1 MFCRGLS
8 VPYFKLMMES
18 EPTPPPANPFALRSE
33 RLGALPIIDRYL
45 QRIGVRALLERQLP
59 PGDGRTGLA
68 AATVI
73 SVLVANL
80 CVAREPLYG
89 LADWAGR
96 FDPVLLGL
104 GAGDG
109 ALLNDDRVG
118 RALDQLFDCDRGSLL
133 TSLMLGVI
141 GEFQIDCSQLHNDS
155 TSISLHG
162 DYTAADGRQRGAKPT
177 VAAALGHSKD
187 HRPDLKQFVLTLTV
201 SADGAVPLAHRL
213 LDGNT
218 TDDQTHIQTW
228 DSLVTLVGRTDFL
241 YVADSKLAT
250 RQQMT
255 HIHCHGGRF
264 LSILPRS
271 RAEDGQIR
279 EWAQTHAFDFTEAAR
294 RPGKR
299 QGDPDA
305 VYWTAPAP
313 IPTSEGH
320 RIVWVRSSQ
329 KHECDAEVRRAR
341 IERGML
347 ALESVQ
353 ARLAGPRTRIKTLV
367 AAEEAAHAALT
378 AAGAVRWIT
387 YDIAETFEEGF
398 RQEKRG
404 RPGPDTRYRKTQK
417 AIFKLTFKI
426 DHDKVT
432 YDAATD
438 GCFPLVSNDREP
450 SDSELLA
457 AYRYQPNLEKRHHQ
471 LKSVLG
477 AAPIELKSPARIEAL
492 ACCEFIA
499 LLCQCL
505 IERELRAAMTHEN
518 VTELAL
524 YHEGRTSKAPTAARV
539 FDLYA
544 DIARHH
550 LSTPDGHTIQV
561 FEPDLDDLQRQVL
574 QLLGLP
580 ASAYLSTT
588 PDP

>member
-1 MFCRGLS
+1 MTERDQ
-8 VPYFKLMMES
+8 
-18 EPTPPPANPFALRSE
+18 TPPPASPFALRSE
-33 RLGALPIIDRYL
+33 RLGALPIIDAYL
-45 QRIGVRALLERQLP
+45 ARIGVQALLERHLP
-59 PGDGRTGLA
+59 AGDGRTGIA

-73 SVLVANL
+73 GVLIRNL

-96 FDPVLLGL
+96 FDPALLGL
-104 GAGDG
+104 AAGEA

-118 RALDQLFDCDRGSLL
+118 RALDLLFDSDRGSLL
-133 TSLMLGVI
+133 TELMLGVI
-141 GEFQIDCSQLHNDS
+141 AELNVDCSQLHNDS

-162 DYTAADGRQRGAKPT
+162 DYTAADGRARGGKPT

-187 HRPDLKQFVLTLTV
+187 HRPDLKQFVLTLTI

-218 TDDQTHIQTW
+218 GDDQTHIATW
-228 DSLVTLVGRTDFL
+228 DGLVALVGRADFL
-241 YVADSKLAT
+241 YVADCKLAT
-250 RQQMT
+250 REQMS
-255 HIHCHGGRF
+255 HIHSRGGRF
-264 LSILPRS
+264 LSVLPRS
-271 RAEDGQIR
+271 RSEDGQIR

-299 QGDPDA
+299 KDGPDS

-329 KHECDAEVRRAR
+329 KHECDAEARRAR
-341 IERGML
+341 IEQGML
-347 ALESVQ
+347 ALEAVQ

-367 AAEEAAHAALT
+367 AAHDAAQAALT
-378 AAGAVRWIT
+378 ATGAARWIT

-417 AIFKLTFKI
+417 TSFALTFTI
-426 DHDKVT
+426 DHDKVA

-438 GCFPLVSNDREP
+438 GCFPLVSNDR
-450 SDSELLA
+450 DLTDCELLA

-471 LKSVLG
+471 LKTVLG
-477 AAPIELKSPARIEAL
+477 AAPIELKSAARIEAL

-499 LLCQCL
+499 LLTQCL
-505 IERELRAAMTHEN
+505 IERELRAAMSRHN

-524 YHEGRTSKAPTAARV
+524 YHEHRTSRAPTAARV

-544 DIARHH
+544 DTARHH

-561 FEPDLDDLQRQVL
+561 FEPDLDTLQRQVL
-574 QLLGLP
+574 GLLGLP
-580 ASAYLSTT
+580 TSAYLSTA
-588 PDP
+588 PGP

>member
-1 MFCRGLS
+1 MTARD
-8 VPYFKLMMES
+8 
-18 EPTPPPANPFALRSE
+18 PTQPPASQFALRSE
-33 RLGALPIIDRYL
+33 RLGALPIVDGYL
-45 QRIGVRALLERQLP
+45 QRIGVQALLERHLP
-59 PGDGRTGLA
+59 AGDGRTGVPA
-68 AATVI
+68 AAVI
-73 SVLVANL
+73 GVLVRNL

-89 LADWAGR
+89 LADWAAR
-96 FDPVLLGL
+96 FDLGLLGL

-118 RALDQLFDCDRGSLL
+118 RALDQLFDADRGSLL
-133 TSLMLGVI
+133 TELMLGVI
-141 GEFQIDCSQLHNDS
+141 SEFAVDCSQLHNDS

-162 DYTAADGRQRGAKPT
+162 DYAAADGRARGGKPT

-218 TDDQTHIQTW
+218 GDDQTHIATW
-228 DSLVTLVGRTDFL
+228 DGLVALVGRADFL

-250 RQQMT
+250 REQMS
-255 HIHCHGGRF
+255 HIHSRGGRF

-271 RAEDGQIR
+271 RSEDGQIR

-294 RPGKR
+294 WPGKR
-299 QGDPDA
+299 KSTPDS

-329 KHECDAEVRRAR
+329 KHECDAEARRAR
-341 IERGML
+341 IEQGML

-367 AAEEAAHAALT
+367 AAHDAAQAALT
-378 AAGAVRWIT
+378 AAGAARWIT
-387 YDIAETFEEGF
+387 YQIAETVEDGF

-417 AIFKLTFKI
+417 TIFTLTFKI
-426 DHDKVT
+426 DHDKVA

-438 GCFPLVSNDREP
+438 GCFPLVSNDQDLTDP
-450 SDSELLA
+450 ELLT
-457 AYRYQPNLEKRHHQ
+457 AYRYQPNLEQRHHQ

-477 AAPIELKSPARIEAL
+477 AAPIELKSAARIEAL
-492 ACCEFIA
+492 ACGEFIA
-499 LLCQCL
+499 LLTQCL
-505 IERELRAAMTHEN
+505 IERELRAAMTREN

-524 YHEGRTSKAPTAARV
+524 YHEDRTTRAPTAARI

-544 DIARHH
+544 DTARHH
-550 LSTPDGHTIQV
+550 LSTPDGQTIQI
-561 FEPDLDDLQRQVL
+561 FEPDLDTLQRQVL
-574 QLLGLP
+574 DLLGLP
-580 ASAYLSTT
+580 AHAYLSTT

>member
-1 MFCRGLS
+1 MTEGDQ
-8 VPYFKLMMES
+8 
-18 EPTPPPANPFALRSE
+18 TPQPGSPFQLRSE
-33 RLGALPIIDRYL
+33 RLGALPIVDAYL
-45 QRIGVRALLERQLP
+45 GRIGVQALLERHLP
-59 PGDGRTGLA
+59 PGDARTGLA

-73 SVLVANL
+73 GVLVANL

-96 FDPVLLGL
+96 FDPALLGL
-104 GAGDG
+104 RAGEA

-133 TSLMLGVI
+133 TELMLGVI
-141 GEFQIDCSQLHNDS
+141 GEFDVDCSQLHNDS

-162 DYTAADGRQRGAKPT
+162 DYAGADGRERGGKPT

-213 LDGNT
+213 LDGNV

-228 DSLVTLVGRTDFL
+228 DGLVALVGRAGFL

-250 RQQMT
+250 REQMS
-255 HIHCHGGRF
+255 HIHARGGRF

-271 RAEDGQIR
+271 RAEDGQLR
-279 EWAQTHAFDFTEAAR
+279 EWAQTHAFDQVEAAR

-299 QGDPDA
+299 KDSPDS

-329 KHECDAEVRRAR
+329 KHERDAEARRAR
-341 IERGML
+341 IEAGML

-353 ARLAGPRTRIKTLV
+353 ARLAGPRTRIKTLI
-367 AAEEAAHAALT
+367 AAHEAAQAALA
-378 AAGAVRWIT
+378 AAGAARWIS
-387 YDIAETFEEGF
+387 YEIAETVQDGF

-404 RPGPDTRYRKTQK
+404 RPGPQTRYRKTAK
-417 AIFKLTFKI
+417 TIFTLTFKVN
-426 DHDKVT
+426 DDNVA

-438 GCFPLVSNDREP
+438 GCFPLVSND
-450 SDSELLA
+450 SDLTDSELLA
-457 AYRYQPNLEKRHHQ
+457 SYRYQPNLEKRHHQ
-471 LKSVLG
+471 LKTVLG

-499 LLCQCL
+499 LLAQCL
-505 IERELRAAMTHEN
+505 IERELRAAMTRQN

-524 YHEGRTSKAPTAARV
+524 YHEGRTTRAPTAARV

-544 DIARHH
+544 DTARHH
-550 LSTPDGHTIQV
+550 LSTPDGEALQI
-561 FEPDLDDLQRQVL
+561 FDPDLDDLQRQVL
-574 QLLGLP
+574 DLLGVP
-580 ASAYLSTT
+580 AGAYLHTT
-588 PDP
+588 PSP